1 MLQVG
6 SETAYNVQEA
16 AQLLKVSA
24 VTIRGY
30 IHQGKLKAQR
40 VGRAFYIT
48 EAVLEEFIRGGF
60 NNGGAANG
68 KL

>member
-6 SETAYNVQEA
+6 NEKAYNVQEA

-30 IHQGKLKAQR
+30 IKNGKLKAQK
-40 VGRAFYIT
+40 VGRAFHIT
-48 EAVLEEFIRGGF
+48 ESTLENYIKGEYMD
-60 NNGGAANG
+60 NG
-68 KL
+68 KA